1 MDKRIKIRFLINTLN
16 SGGAEKVLV
25 DLLNA
30 LPEEKYKITV
40 AVISGKGKFSKCVPK
55 YVRLNNITSG
65 SDGLISK
72 LWRKLVYKLPSK
84 LFCFLFLK
92 GNYDIEIAYLEGN
105 STKII
110 SSLKTKAAKIAFV
123 HSDFSVY
130 NSNLK
135 KMLKRYDTILV
146 ETSTIPDLDG
156 KNVMIIT
163 NIEDLIDASVEIRKP
178 IYYKKEKTYCNFI
191 LLDNQDVSIYLL
203 KHQ

>member
-1 MDKRIKIRFLINTLN
+1 MKKGIKSIILLLLLFITISSSIVLYMAELYEYLIIDISVLLI
-16 SGGAEKVLV
+16 VLV
-25 DLLNA
+25 LL
-30 LPEEKYKITV
+30 LLHIFK
-40 AVISGKGKFSKCVPK
+40 
-55 YVRLNNITSG
+55 
-65 SDGLISK
+65 
-72 LWRKLVYKLPSK
+72 
-84 LFCFLFLK
+84 
-92 GNYDIEIAYLEGN
+92 
-105 STKII
+105 
-110 SSLKTKAAKIAFV
+110 KTD
-123 HSDFSVY
+123 DFSIY

-203 KHQ
+203 KLYDRETPIEKFIKDKKQNMEDLIDKAKGLRTR

>member
-1 MDKRIKIRFLINTLN
+1 MRKGTKSIILLLLLFITISSSIVLYMAELYEYLIIDISVLLI
-16 SGGAEKVLV
+16 VLV
-25 DLLNA
+25 LL
-30 LPEEKYKITV
+30 LLHIFK
-40 AVISGKGKFSKCVPK
+40 
-55 YVRLNNITSG
+55 
-65 SDGLISK
+65 
-72 LWRKLVYKLPSK
+72 
-84 LFCFLFLK
+84 
-92 GNYDIEIAYLEGN
+92 
-105 STKII
+105 
-110 SSLKTKAAKIAFV
+110 KTD
-123 HSDFSVY
+123 DFSIY

-203 KHQ
+203 KLYDRETPIEKFIKDKKQNMEDLIDKAKGLRTR